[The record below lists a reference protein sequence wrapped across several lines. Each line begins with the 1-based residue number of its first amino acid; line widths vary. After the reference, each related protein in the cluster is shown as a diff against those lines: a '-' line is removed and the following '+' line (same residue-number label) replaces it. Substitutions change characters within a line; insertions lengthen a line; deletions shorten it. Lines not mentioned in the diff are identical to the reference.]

1 MISDASFV
9 SFTRL
14 AGQWKDGTMTPLRD
28 RLRSTPSIVGHPP
41 HFDPTTAPAEPRELF
56 VDWLNAAL
64 AADVAEPHAL
74 TLSSVD
80 SEGRPD
86 ARILVLKDVTE
97 DGSFE
102 FATGDESPKGKQLDA
117 NPHVALTFYWTP
129 LARSVRVRGIA
140 ERATPAESASDF
152 RARNPAA
159 KAIALAGR
167 QSAPLLDLEE
177 RDRIVA
183 GNLARLESVPD
194 LASPE
199 WTVWR
204 VRPATIEFWQ
214 GDPSRNHLRLR
225 YEHSD
230 SRWDRLQLWA

>member
-1 MISDASFV
+1 M
-9 SFTRL
+9 
-14 AGQWKDGTMTPLRD
+14 MTLRD
-28 RLRSTPSIVGHPP
+28 RLRSTPSIVGQPP
-41 HFDPTTAPAEPRELF
+41 QFDPRTAPDEPRDLF
-56 VDWLNAAL
+56 VDWLNDAL
-64 AADVAEPHAL
+64 GAEIAEPHAL
-74 TLSSVD
+74 TLSTVD
-80 SEGRPD
+80 REGRPD
-86 ARILVLKDVTE
+86 ARILVLKDVTA

-102 FATGDESPKGKQLDA
+102 IATGDESAKGKQLDA
-117 NPHVALTFYWTP
+117 NPHVALTFYWIP
-129 LARSVRVRGIA
+129 LARSVRVRGLA
-140 ERATPAESASDF
+140 ERATPAESVSDF

-183 GNLARLESVPD
+183 GNLARLESEPD

-204 VRPATIEFWQ
+204 VRPVNIEFWQ

-225 YEHSD
+225 YERTD
-230 SRWDRLQLWA
+230 SGWDRLQLWA